1 MRRWLSLY
9 YIAGSIAVTQLIY
22 KLILERSIDWFYLAI
37 LISQLGAIYAVK
49 KEQKEQTS
57 HLDENCSK

>member
-9 YIAGSIAVTQLIY
+9 YIAGIIAVAQLIY
-22 KLILERSIDWFYLAI
+22 KLILERRIDWFYLAI

-49 KEQKEQTS
+49 KEQKEQAAQ
-57 HLDENCSK
+57 